1 MSIPHAI
8 FNGVTLCYNQRM
20 DGKMMR
26 DIRRRMDL
34 SQVELAQRLG
44 VTQNTISR
52 WESGAV
58 TMQHPVILEM
68 ALRHLEMEARGV
80 KYDEVMQEHTD
91 A

>member
-1 MSIPHAI
+1 
-8 FNGVTLCYNQRM
+8 
-20 DGKMMR
+20 MMR

-34 SQVELAQRLG
+34 SQVELAERLG

-68 ALRHLEMEARGV
+68 ALRHLEDQVQRERVGV
-80 KYDEVMQEHTD
+80 EPKELLRDE
-91 A
+91 